1 MVLWGPRHPSG
12 PRCERTANGNVRTV
26 RSSEIPYKLR
36 HDLDL
41 SNVGISVFSQN
52 VCPDPLVVA
61 TAIADAANRYVAGP
75 PQASA
80 PPLVAAL
87 PRSARSAPS
96 HRPLR
101 LFPTQTSVFVVL
113 FSR

>member
-1 MVLWGPRHPSG
+1 M
-12 PRCERTANGNVRTV
+12 
-26 RSSEIPYKLR
+26 PYKLR
-36 HDLDL
+36 HDP

-75 PQASA
+75 PQRQPLPWWPHYPAQPA
-80 PPLVAAL
+80 QPPAT
-87 PRSARSAPS
+87 
-96 HRPLR
+96 R
-101 LFPTQTSVFVVL
+101 LYACFPPGAQTSVFVVL